1 MSKQVAQS
9 NTMGDGSPTVRLRV
23 KDHHP
28 SNVSQVLATNSF
40 IGPHP
45 TERITE
51 ANPPPE
57 GKNSTNRFYYL
68 TYYSYISTYLSIN
81 KLDRKD
87 ASNQK

>member
-1 MSKQVAQS
+1 MKSHSQI
-9 NTMGDGSPTVRLRV
+9 RE

-28 SNVSQVLATNSF
+28 SNASQVVATYSF

-45 TERITE
+45 TERLTTE

-57 GKNSTNRFYYL
+57 GKNSTNSFYYP
-68 TYYSYISTYLSIN
+68 TYYSYISTYLSMN